1 LKTREAVKEYNTFLA
16 DWRKKRAR
24 KHSEDKE
31 RRKSSADNQVPTKT
45 APKVATK
52 VGAKVVAT
60 KDTGKNIV
68 NKKVAAV
75 VEKNPKVQQATK
87 SKETP
92 KV

>member
-31 RRKSSADNQVPTKT
+31 RRKSSADNQVTTTTKT

-52 VGAKVVAT
+52 VGTKVAT
-60 KDTGKNIV
+60 KDTGKNVV
-68 NKKVAAV
+68 NKKVVAV
-75 VEKNPKVQQATK
+75 AEKNPKVQQ
-87 SKETP
+87 
-92 KV
+92 